1 MFSNVKL
8 IAHPI
13 QKPPTS
19 YLPSTN
25 TALYLYFPCK
35 FQYNCIQI
43 SSHFP
48 FSLSFILPT
57 FLIEREKRKSHSSQ
71 VSTSPKLYFN
81 FNLHKVSLFLYLHVK
96 SIGRERERVTN
107 IWFGLSLFLCPKAIS
122 QL

>member
-8 IAHPI
+8 ISHPI

-19 YLPSTN
+19 YLPGTN
-25 TALYLYFPCK
+25 TALYLYFPYK

-43 SSHFP
+43 FSHFP
-48 FSLSFILPT
+48 FSLSLLILPT

-71 VSTSPKLYFN
+71 PDPN
-81 FNLHKVSLFLYLHVK
+81 FILILIYTKSLCF
-96 SIGRERERVTN
+96 SICTLKALVERERVTN